1 MNCFVGLD
9 IGTSAIKCILIS
21 ESGKILGQAKT
32 KNIFLHPEAGR
43 VEYNADERYNQ
54 ICNLIRDV
62 VQQKPSA
69 SQVRAVCITGA
80 SGNGLLLDKN
90 KKPIEN
96 VASWLDSRAESNYN
110 ELLSPFTSEYI
121 HSVTGWPK
129 IGSFPFSYF
138 AWMKENQ
145 PEVYNSA
152 RFLATDFIYF
162 NYRLSGCWEHDTS
175 TATNFYL
182 QEQTSQKYHQPF
194 LDFLNID
201 IDSLPKIV
209 KSGEPIGTITAQASQ
224 ETGLPEGT
232 VVVAGSFDHPSAAR
246 GTGMTKLGDLLL
258 SCGTSWV
265 GFFPVTSREGAL
277 ERKMLIDPFLAPGGP
292 WGAMFSFAGVGVT
305 ITEYINLI
313 FNNAPS
319 KFIKFDAAVMAS
331 KRENHL
337 PDFDLFQKEL
347 SPEEYLSKMLN
358 NYSIPEISRSIMES
372 MAKLMRNKIDFFRKE
387 GMPINNVAM
396 VGGFSESKI
405 WPQILADVMEVPVNL
420 IQGEYAGC
428 LGASILSGIGV
439 GLFKNESDGFHKLNI
454 NFITLKPKPKQIITK
469 QDIRPV

>member
-1 MNCFVGLD
+1 MNCFIGLD
-9 IGTSAIKCILIS
+9 IGTSAIKCIFIS
-21 ESGKILGQAKT
+21 ESGEILGRAKS
-32 KNIFLHPEAGR
+32 KNTFLYPADGR
-43 VEYNADERYNQ
+43 VEYDVEERYNQ
-54 ICNLIRDV
+54 ICNLIKDV
-62 VQQKPSA
+62 VQQKPST

-80 SGNGLLLDKN
+80 SGNGLLLDKD

-96 VASWLDSRAESNYN
+96 AVSWLDSRAESNYN
-110 ELLSPFTSEYI
+110 ELLSSFSSDYI

-129 IGSFPFSYF
+129 IGSFPLSYF
-138 AWMKENQ
+138 AWMKENK

-152 RFLATDFIYF
+152 CFFVTDFIYF
-162 NYRLSGCWEHDTS
+162 NYRMSGCWAHDTS

-209 KSGEPIGTITAQASQ
+209 KSGEPIGAITLKASQ
-224 ETGLPEGT
+224 ETGLPEGA

-265 GFFPVTSREGAL
+265 GFFPVASREGAL
-277 ERKMLIDPFLAPGGP
+277 ERKMLIDPFLNPAGP

-305 ITEYINLI
+305 ITEYINLL
-313 FNNAPS
+313 FKNSPY
-319 KFIKFDAAVMAS
+319 KFILFDEAVIAS
-331 KRENHL
+331 KRESHL
-337 PDFDLFQKEL
+337 SDFDLFQKEL
-347 SPEEYLSKMLN
+347 SPKDYLLKMLN
-358 NYSIPEISRSIMES
+358 NYSIPEISRSIMET
-372 MAKLMRNKIDFFRKE
+372 MAKLMRNRIDYFRNE
-387 GMPINNVAM
+387 GMPINNVSM
-396 VGGFSESKI
+396 VGGFSESKV
-405 WPQILADVMEVPVNL
+405 WPQILAEVMEVPVNQ

-428 LGASILSGIGV
+428 MGASILSGIGV

-454 NFITLKPKPKQIITK
+454 NNN
-469 QDIRPV
+469 